1 MTDQVEPAGGP
12 GASGPGPDGAGFT
25 YRASEQELIVVAR
38 PEARLRA
45 VTDGV
50 RSAADSDVSAL
61 NMFLS
66 DEQLALEPLF
76 GNEERVQ
83 SAVRQHTATDGGDGV
98 PDLALFYRVRGGES
112 RAQELRSRM
121 AALPGIDTAYVKP
134 GAVPASLGPDP
145 SRPAPQGRSGQSGGP
160 GMGGPGMSGPGMSGP
175 GMSGPG
181 IGEPGIGESGR
192 RKEGAPVTP
201 DFTGRQGYLRPAP
214 EGIDAHWAW
223 QRLGGSGEGITV
235 IDIEGAWQLG
245 HEDLTGKLAG
255 VVIGTPV
262 QDVAWRNHGTAVIGV
277 IGGDRNYVGIN
288 GIAPEATTAAASFQP
303 LGTAATIH
311 AAADRLGPGDI
322 VLIELHRP
330 GPRFDFEPRD
340 DQRGYIALE
349 WWPDDYAAIRYACAK
364 GVIVV
369 AAAGN
374 GAESLDDAVYERRPD
389 EFPESWRNPFNPSNR
404 PSGAVLVGAGAPP
417 PGTHGRDHGP
427 DRSRLAFS
435 NYGARLDAQGW
446 GRETTTTGGYW
457 NQPGDLQGG
466 AEEIAWYTDTFSGTS
481 SASPVVV
488 GALACL
494 QGMLKAAGQQ
504 LMTPERARAMLRSTG
519 SRQQDAPGRPAS
531 QRIGNRPDIKS
542 AVTNLLPS
550 AVGSGQAERYWDEL
564 IPYPPELPP
573 RLRLFVAG
581 EWRNLNHPA
590 PDIRQAVHAAFA
602 GGHPDVRVWFSDD
615 EVVGLVVTG

>member
-45 VTDGV
+45 GAEGV
-50 RSAADSDVSAL
+50 RSAAGSDVSAL
-61 NMFLS
+61 NMFLG

-76 GNEERVQ
+76 GNEERLH
-83 SAVRQHTATDGGDGV
+83 SAAGQHPEADGGDGG
-98 PDLALFYRVRGGES
+98 DLALFYRVRGGES
-112 RAQELRSRM
+112 RAQELRSRL

-134 GAVPASLGPDP
+134 GAVPASLGATDKPQTP
-145 SRPAPQGRSGQSGGP
+145 SQRGP
-160 GMGGPGMSGPGMSGP
+160 GEHGNPD
-175 GMSGPG
+175 
-181 IGEPGIGESGR
+181 IDESAR

-214 EGIDAHWAW
+214 EGVDAHWAW
-223 QRLGGSGEGITV
+223 QRLGGSGEGVTV
-235 IDIEGAWQLG
+235 IDIEGAWQLS

-255 VVIGTPV
+255 VVIGTPI

-277 IGGDRNYVGIN
+277 IGGDRNYVGIT
-288 GIAPEATTAAASFQP
+288 GIAPEAMTATASFQP

-311 AAADRLGPGDI
+311 AAAQRLGPGDI

-349 WWPDDYAAIRYACAK
+349 WWPDDYAAIRYATAK

-369 AAAGN
+369 GAAGN

-404 PSGAVLVGAGAPP
+404 PSRAVLVGAGAPP

-435 NYGARLDAQGW
+435 NYGARVDAQGW
-446 GRETTTTGGYW
+446 GRETTTTGGSW

-466 AEEIAWYTDTFSGTS
+466 PDEIAWYTDTFSGTS

-504 LMTPERARAMLRSTG
+504 LMTSDRARTVLRSTG
-519 SRQQDAPGRPAS
+519 SPQQDAPGRPAS

-550 AVGSGQAERYWDEL
+550 AVGSGRAERYWDEL
-564 IPYPPELPP
+564 IPYPPELPS

-581 EWRNLNHPA
+581 EWRNLNDPS
-590 PDIRQAVHAAFA
+590 PDIRQAVRAAFA